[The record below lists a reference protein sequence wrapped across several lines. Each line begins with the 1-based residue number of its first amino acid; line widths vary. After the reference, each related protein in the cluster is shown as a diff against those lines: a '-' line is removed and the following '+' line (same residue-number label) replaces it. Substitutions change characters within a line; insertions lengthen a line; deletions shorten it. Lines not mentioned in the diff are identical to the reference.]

1 MALVPPLTKTPYEAY
16 NCSVDFGTHMV
27 AGDALSIVSVTAT
40 LAGQDRTSAVISTT
54 PAPWIV
60 GTSVFWQTV
69 GGVLGAK
76 YVVSVKVVGNPSGQQ
91 QEADV
96 NLVIASK
103 QSVGTLPKTPFAS
116 PECSVDFSPN
126 ISAGDHLSIQ
136 SVTATLAGLD
146 RTASVIRPTP
156 PPQMSGY
163 SALWETYGGLPDAHY
178 VISVK
183 VYGIP
188 SGEQIEAS
196 VDLLIE
202 SE

>member
-16 NCSVDFGTHMV
+16 NCSVDFGTRMV
-27 AGDALSIVSVTAT
+27 PGDALSIVSVTAT
-40 LAGQDRTSAVISTT
+40 LAGQDRTSAVISLT
-54 PAPWIV
+54 PAPKIV
-60 GTSVFWQTV
+60 GTSAFWQTF
-69 GGVLGAK
+69 GGVAGAK

-91 QEADV
+91 QEAIV

-103 QSVGTLPKTPFAS
+103 QSVGTLEKTPFES
-116 PECSVDFSPN
+116 PECSVDFTPN
-126 ISAGDHLSIQ
+126 ITPGDLLAMQ
-136 SVTATLAGLD
+136 SVTATLSGID
-146 RTASVIRPTP
+146 RTASVIRSTP

-188 SGEQIEAS
+188 SGEQLEAS
-196 VDLLIE
+196 IDLLIE
-202 SE
+202 EH